1 MKQIRTDGLEFGETG
16 VNPLPIPTPL
26 LLAERSGHCIVLG
39 LKTFFNDQ
47 DCQMPGIAR
56 QFEPQITRTGG
67 APSKYR
73 FTARCSG
80 CHKTDTYESS
90 TSVGDDFVKG
100 YFKDRGW
107 LLARDRAHDLCSA
120 CLARPHRAQQ
130 PRQRD
135 EARHH
140 RSPEGANNSS
150 HLTVS
155 ADKRSRDTADIMAR
169 HLGKPEALAA
179 EVFRP
184 KPVQPP
190 RPSAPEVPPQTGS
203 APALPREVEQA
214 LTGMAAELKSLRS
227 TMEGMAEQMSKLV
240 ALGGQQMEAIA
251 QLAPLMVQ
259 SAHGIAGGLREV
271 VSALQSIPSTSP
283 PEPEPSKA
291 KEPLKREAE
300 PVERQDPELGSEPEP
315 RKAPR
320 VKQRSRAVLRP
331 AETEAQLR
339 HTGSAALVV
348 KSIPDAKRSDR
359 FYTSIRLPRDLW
371 DQAGFGPDDRLLL
384 DWSGKA
390 LTIERVAEGGVK
402 PKAVGSTSVVLQSW
416 KLGNLNLDQL
426 RVTRADGSL
435 RVTGGRRQA

>member
-1 MKQIRTDGLEFGETG
+1 
-16 VNPLPIPTPL
+16 
-26 LLAERSGHCIVLG
+26 
-39 LKTFFNDQ
+39 
-47 DCQMPGIAR
+47 MPGMAR

-73 FTARCSG
+73 FTARCST
-80 CHKTDTYESS
+80 CSKTDTYEASRPA
-90 TSVGDDFVKG
+90 GDELVKG
-100 YFKDRGW
+100 YFKERGW
-107 LLARDRAHDLCSA
+107 LLGRDRAYDLCPA
-120 CLARPHRAQQ
+120 CLAKPRAAQQ
-130 PRQRD
+130 PRPSNDAGPQ
-135 EARHH
+135 
-140 RSPEGANNSS
+140 RSPAAANPPSR
-150 HLTVS
+150 LAAP
-155 ADKRSRDTADIMAR
+155 ADKRVRDTADILAR

-190 RPSAPEVPPQTGS
+190 RPSAPEAPPQTGS

-214 LTGMAAELKSLRS
+214 LTGMAAELKGLRS

-251 QLAPLMVQ
+251 RLAPLMVQ
-259 SAHGIAGGLREV
+259 SADGIAGGLREV

-300 PVERQDPELGSEPEP
+300 PVEPQDPELGSEPEP
-315 RKAPR
+315 RKPSRA
-320 VKQRSRAVLRP
+320 KQRLRAVLRP
-331 AETEAQLR
+331 AKTEAQLR

-416 KLGNLNLDQL
+416 KLGNLNLDQPK
-426 RVTRADGSL
+426 VTRADGSL
-435 RVTGGRRQA
+435 RLTGERRPA